1 MYTTCCQL
9 EFHILYY
16 FTLNIGTIYTKHV
29 LFCTSPDVNFDFF
42 YVPPPLDFWWG
53 RHRYSLREFHEK
65 YRISMSKKL
74 ALITNGLSGYPKT
87 RPESDPKNSAAPRG
101 DRIICNRV
109 RLAEP

>member
-16 FTLNIGTIYTKHV
+16 FTLNIGIIYTKHV

-42 YVPPPLDFWWG
+42 YVPPPLDFRWG

-74 ALITNGLSGYPKT
+74 ALITNGLPENSPRVWPEKFR
-87 RPESDPKNSAAPRG
+87 RPAGRPDY
-101 DRIICNRV
+101 
-109 RLAEP
+109 L